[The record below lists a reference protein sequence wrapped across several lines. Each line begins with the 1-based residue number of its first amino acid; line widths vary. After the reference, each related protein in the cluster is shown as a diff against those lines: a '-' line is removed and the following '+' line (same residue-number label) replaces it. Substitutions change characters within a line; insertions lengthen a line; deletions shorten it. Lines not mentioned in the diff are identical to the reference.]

1 MSEEGFIQCQS
12 PRVQVSMTRGRECEV
27 LRGEKRNKFNQ
38 AKVSDWRHTEKIC
51 VFQSVVLARF

>member
-38 AKVSDWRHTEKIC
+38 AKVSDSCHHYENENAKI
-51 VFQSVVLARF
+51 VLKSC